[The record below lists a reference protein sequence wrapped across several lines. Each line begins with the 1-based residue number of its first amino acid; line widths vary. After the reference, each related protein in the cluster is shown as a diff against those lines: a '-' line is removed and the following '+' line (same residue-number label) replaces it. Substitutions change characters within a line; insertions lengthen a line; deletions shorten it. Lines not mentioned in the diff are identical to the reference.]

1 MRFYYIYKYRDF
13 ILILF
18 GMANTLSQDLDFDI
32 FNGVWDSEETFETA
46 DAPAEELESSAPEEV
61 TDEEVSEDE
70 ITPADGSEGSEVM
83 EDVPETESTDEDI
96 DIDQLV
102 ADILWNASDIDE
114 KVEDIKDEAQSSGN
128 EELLGMIDELQTL
141 LAEKNQKI
149 DELTK
154 KDEITSGRLM
164 DTYWDAENYS
174 FYKPTIEKLENN
186 PQLMMLVKN
195 FDSDNEKA
203 QERVV
208 SILADLISEKTGED
222 VSSLINSNQKNNVS
236 NALTNVDWWW
246 EVGNPAAPEEEKD
259 FDYNESLNELF

>member
-1 MRFYYIYKYRDF
+1 
-13 ILILF
+13 
-18 GMANTLSQDLDFDI
+18 MANLSQDLNLDI
-32 FNGVWDSEETFETA
+32 FNDGEDTSMDEVTE
-46 DAPAEELESSAPEEV
+46 APAEELEVTPEEDVTEEV
-61 TDEEVSEDE
+61 TEEAPDVQTEAPVE
-70 ITPADGSEGSEVM
+70 
-83 EDVPETESTDEDI
+83 EDVPEETSEDVDI
-96 DIDQLV
+96 DALV
-102 ADILWNASDIDE
+102 AEILWDASDIDD

-128 EELLGMIDELQTL
+128 EELLWMIDELQTL

-164 DTYWDAENYS
+164 DTYGDAENYS

-195 FDSDNEKA
+195 FDSDNERA

-222 VSSLINSNQKNNVS
+222 VSSLINANQKNSVS
-236 NALTNVDWWW
+236 NALTNVDWGGVMWTPT
-246 EVGNPAAPEEEKD
+246 VPEEEQD
-259 FDYNESLNELF
+259 FNYDQSLNELF

>member
-1 MRFYYIYKYRDF
+1 
-13 ILILF
+13 
-18 GMANTLSQDLDFDI
+18 MANLSQDLNLDI
-32 FNGVWDSEETFETA
+32 FNDGEDTPVEEVTE
-46 DAPAEELESSAPEEV
+46 APAEELEVTPEEDVTEEV
-61 TDEEVSEDE
+61 TEE
-70 ITPADGSEGSEVM
+70 ITPDVSAEPVE
-83 EDVPETESTDEDI
+83 EDVPDETQEDDV

-102 ADILWNASDIDE
+102 AEILWSTSDVDD
-114 KVEDIKDEAQSSGN
+114 KVEEIKDEAQSSGN

-149 DELTK
+149 EELTK

-195 FDSDNEKA
+195 FDSDNEKV
-203 QERVV
+203 QDRVV

-222 VSSLINSNQKNNVS
+222 VSSLINTNQKNSVA
-236 NALTNVDWWW
+236 NALTDVDWGG
-246 EVGNPAAPEEEKD
+246 VMGTPSMPEED
-259 FDYNESLNELF
+259 VPFNRDQSLNELF

>member
-1 MRFYYIYKYRDF
+1 
-13 ILILF
+13 
-18 GMANTLSQDLDFDI
+18 MANLSQDLNLDI
-32 FNGVWDSEETFETA
+32 FNDGEDTPVEEVTE
-46 DAPAEELESSAPEEV
+46 APAEELEVTPEEDVTEEV
-61 TDEEVSEDE
+61 TEE
-70 ITPADGSEGSEVM
+70 ITPDVSAEPVE
-83 EDVPETESTDEDI
+83 EDVPEETQEDDV

-102 ADILWNASDIDE
+102 AEILWSTSDVDD
-114 KVEDIKDEAQSSGN
+114 KVEEIKDEAQTSGN

-149 DELTK
+149 EELTK

-186 PQLMMLVKN
+186 PQLMMLIKN
-195 FDSDNEKA
+195 FDSTNEKA

-222 VSSLINSNQKNNVS
+222 VSSLINSNQKNSVA
-236 NALTNVDWWW
+236 NALTDVDWGGVMWTPSMPS
-246 EVGNPAAPEEEKD
+246 EDVP
-259 FDYNESLNELF
+259 FDRDQSLNELF

>member
-1 MRFYYIYKYRDF
+1 
-13 ILILF
+13 
-18 GMANTLSQDLDFDI
+18 MANLSQDLNLDI
-32 FNGVWDSEETFETA
+32 FNDGEDTSMEEVTE
-46 DAPAEELESSAPEEV
+46 APAEELEVTPEEDVTEEV
-61 TDEEVSEDE
+61 TEEVAPEA
-70 ITPADGSEGSEVM
+70 PAEEPAV
-83 EDVPETESTDEDI
+83 EDVPAETPNEDI

-102 ADILWNASDIDE
+102 AEILWSSSDVDD
-114 KVEDIKDEAQSSGN
+114 KVEEIKDEAQSSGN
-128 EELLGMIDELQTL
+128 EELLWMIDELQTL

-149 DELTK
+149 EELTK

-195 FDSDNEKA
+195 FDSDNERA

-222 VSSLINSNQKNNVS
+222 VSQLINANQKNSVS
-236 NALTNVDWWW
+236 NALTNVEWGGVMWT
-246 EVGNPAAPEEEKD
+246 PAAPEEEKD
-259 FDYNESLNELF
+259 YNYDQSLNELF

>member
-1 MRFYYIYKYRDF
+1 
-13 ILILF
+13 
-18 GMANTLSQDLDFDI
+18 MANLSQDLNLDI
-32 FNGVWDSEETFETA
+32 FNDGEDTSMEEVTE
-46 DAPAEELESSAPEEV
+46 APAEELEVTPEEDATEEV
-61 TDEEVSEDE
+61 TEETPEA
-70 ITPADGSEGSEVM
+70 PADEPVE
-83 EDVPETESTDEDI
+83 EDVPEETSWEDVDI
-96 DIDQLV
+96 DALV
-102 ADILWNASDIDE
+102 AEILWDASDIDD

-149 DELTK
+149 DELTR

-164 DTYWDAENYS
+164 DTYGDAENYS

-222 VSSLINSNQKNNVS
+222 VSSLINSNQKNSVA
-236 NALTNVDWWW
+236 NALTDVDWGG
-246 EVGNPAAPEEEKD
+246 VMGTPSMPED
-259 FDYNESLNELF
+259 DVPFNRDQSLNELF

>member
-1 MRFYYIYKYRDF
+1 
-13 ILILF
+13 
-18 GMANTLSQDLDFDI
+18 MANLSQDLNLDI
-32 FNGVWDSEETFETA
+32 FNDGEDTSMEEVTE
-46 DAPAEELESSAPEEV
+46 APAEELEVTPEEDVTEEV
-61 TDEEVSEDE
+61 TEEAAPEA
-70 ITPADGSEGSEVM
+70 PAEEPAV
-83 EDVPETESTDEDI
+83 EDVPAETPNEDV

-102 ADILWNASDIDE
+102 SEILWSSSDVDD
-114 KVEDIKDEAQSSGN
+114 KVEEIKDEAQSSGN

-149 DELTK
+149 EELTK

-195 FDSDNEKA
+195 FDSDNERA

-222 VSSLINSNQKNNVS
+222 VSQLINANQKNSVS
-236 NALTNVDWWW
+236 NALTNVEWGGVMWT
-246 EVGNPAAPEEEKD
+246 PAAPEEEKD
-259 FDYNESLNELF
+259 YNYDQSLNELF

>member
-1 MRFYYIYKYRDF
+1 
-13 ILILF
+13 
-18 GMANTLSQDLDFDI
+18 MANLSQDLDLDI
-32 FNGVWDSEETFETA
+32 FNDGDETENDFDVSE
-46 DAPAEELESSAPEEV
+46 APAEELEVTPEEDV
-61 TDEEVSEDE
+61 TEEVAEEEAPVEEPASEE
-70 ITPADGSEGSEVM
+70 AV
-83 EDVPETESTDEDI
+83 EDVPAESSDEEEV

-102 ADILWNASDIDE
+102 ADILGNASDIDD

-164 DTYWDAENYS
+164 DTYGDAENYS
-174 FYKPTIEKLENN
+174 FYKPTIEKLESN

-195 FDSDNEKA
+195 FDNDRA

-222 VSSLINSNQKNNVS
+222 VSSLINANQKNSVS
-236 NALTNVDWWW
+236 NALTNV
-246 EVGNPAAPEEEKD
+246 E
-259 FDYNESLNELF
+259 

>member
-1 MRFYYIYKYRDF
+1 
-13 ILILF
+13 
-18 GMANTLSQDLDFDI
+18 MANLSQDLNLDI
-32 FNGVWDSEETFETA
+32 FNDGEDTSM
-46 DAPAEELESSAPEEV
+46 EEV
-61 TDEEVSEDE
+61 TDAPVEELEVTPEEDVTDEVTEEEVPTAEADE
-70 ITPADGSEGSEVM
+70 PVM
-83 EDVPETESTDEDI
+83 EDVPEETSDEVDV
-96 DIDQLV
+96 DALV
-102 ADILWNASDIDE
+102 AEILWNTSDVDD
-114 KVEDIKDEAQSSGN
+114 KVEEIKDEAQSSGN

-149 DELTK
+149 EELTK

-186 PQLMMLVKN
+186 PQLMMLIKN

-222 VSSLINSNQKNNVS
+222 VSSLINSNQKNSVA
-236 NALTNVDWWW
+236 NALTDVDWGG
-246 EVGNPAAPEEEKD
+246 VMGTPSMPEDDTPFNKEQ
-259 FDYNESLNELF
+259 SLNELF

>member
-1 MRFYYIYKYRDF
+1 
-13 ILILF
+13 
-18 GMANTLSQDLDFDI
+18 MANLSQDLDFDI
-32 FNGVWDSEETFETA
+32 FNDWEDVTEESFDAE
-46 DAPAEELESSAPEEV
+46 APAEELQSTPDETTEEPV
-61 TDEEVSEDE
+61 EETTEDVE
-70 ITPADGSEGSEVM
+70 SEVPAETT
-83 EDVPETESTDEDI
+83 EDVQEPAAEEEL

-102 ADILWNASDIDE
+102 ADILGNSSEIDD

-164 DTYWDAENYS
+164 DTYGDAENYS

-195 FDSDNEKA
+195 YDSTNERA

-208 SILADLISEKTGED
+208 SILADLISEKTWED
-222 VSSLINSNQKNNVS
+222 VSSLINTNQKNSVS
-236 NALTNVDWWW
+236 NALTDVNWGW
-246 EVGNPAAPEEEKD
+246 ESWAPTEEAPEVFNRD
-259 FDYNESLNELF
+259 QSLNELF

>member
-1 MRFYYIYKYRDF
+1 
-13 ILILF
+13 
-18 GMANTLSQDLDFDI
+18 MANLSQDLNLDI
-32 FNGVWDSEETFETA
+32 FNDGEDTSMEEVTE
-46 DAPAEELESSAPEEV
+46 APAEELEVTPEEDATEEV
-61 TDEEVSEDE
+61 TEETPEA
-70 ITPADGSEGSEVM
+70 PADEPVE
-83 EDVPETESTDEDI
+83 EDVPEETSWEDVDI
-96 DIDQLV
+96 DALV
-102 ADILWNASDIDE
+102 AEILWDASDIDD

-149 DELTK
+149 DELTR

-164 DTYWDAENYS
+164 DTYGDAENYS

-203 QERVV
+203 QERVI

-222 VSSLINSNQKNNVS
+222 VSSLINSNQKNSVA
-236 NALTNVDWWW
+236 NALTDVDWGG
-246 EVGNPAAPEEEKD
+246 VMGTPSMPEDDTPFNKEQ
-259 FDYNESLNELF
+259 SLNELF

>member
-1 MRFYYIYKYRDF
+1 
-13 ILILF
+13 
-18 GMANTLSQDLDFDI
+18 MANLSQDLNLDI
-32 FNGVWDSEETFETA
+32 FNDGEDTSMEEVTE
-46 DAPAEELESSAPEEV
+46 APAEELEVTPEEDVTEEV
-61 TDEEVSEDE
+61 TEEAAPEA
-70 ITPADGSEGSEVM
+70 PAEEPAV
-83 EDVPETESTDEDI
+83 EDVPAETPNEDV

-102 ADILWNASDIDE
+102 SEILWSSSDVDD
-114 KVEDIKDEAQSSGN
+114 KVEEIKDEAQSSGN
-128 EELLGMIDELQTL
+128 EELLWMIDELQTL

-149 DELTK
+149 EELTK

-195 FDSDNEKA
+195 FDSDNERA

-222 VSSLINSNQKNNVS
+222 VSQLINANQKNSVS
-236 NALTNVDWWW
+236 NALTNVEWGGVMWT
-246 EVGNPAAPEEEKD
+246 PAAPEEEKD
-259 FDYNESLNELF
+259 YNYDQSLNELF

>member
-1 MRFYYIYKYRDF
+1 
-13 ILILF
+13 
-18 GMANTLSQDLDFDI
+18 MANLSQDLDLDI
-32 FNGVWDSEETFETA
+32 FNDGEDTSIEEIT
-46 DAPAEELESSAPEEV
+46 DAPAEELEVTPEEDATEEV
-61 TDEEVSEDE
+61 TEEIPEAPVDEPVE
-70 ITPADGSEGSEVM
+70 
-83 EDVPETESTDEDI
+83 EDVPVETSEEEDI
-96 DIDQLV
+96 DVDALV
-102 ADILWNASDIDE
+102 AEILWTTSDIDD
-114 KVEDIKDEAQSSGN
+114 KVEDIKDEASASWN

-149 DELTK
+149 EELTK

-222 VSSLINSNQKNNVS
+222 VSSLINSNQKNSVA
-236 NALTNVDWWW
+236 NALTDVDWGG
-246 EVGNPAAPEEEKD
+246 VMGTPSMPEED
-259 FDYNESLNELF
+259 TPFNRDQSLNELF

>member
-1 MRFYYIYKYRDF
+1 
-13 ILILF
+13 
-18 GMANTLSQDLDFDI
+18 MANLSQDLNFDI
-32 FNGVWDSEETFETA
+32 FNDWEDVTEESFDAE
-46 DAPAEELESSAPEEV
+46 APAEELQSTPDETTEEPV
-61 TDEEVSEDE
+61 EETTEDVE
-70 ITPADGSEGSEVM
+70 SEVPAETT
-83 EDVPETESTDEDI
+83 EDVQEPAAEEEL

-102 ADILWNASDIDE
+102 ADILGNSSEIDD

-164 DTYWDAENYS
+164 DTYGDAENYS

-195 FDSDNEKA
+195 YDSTNERA

-208 SILADLISEKTGED
+208 SILADLISEKTWED
-222 VSSLINSNQKNNVS
+222 VSSLINTNQKNSVS
-236 NALTNVDWWW
+236 NALTDVNWGW
-246 EVGNPAAPEEEKD
+246 ESWAPTEETQEVFNRD
-259 FDYNESLNELF
+259 QSLNELF

>member
-1 MRFYYIYKYRDF
+1 
-13 ILILF
+13 
-18 GMANTLSQDLDFDI
+18 MANLSQDLNLDI
-32 FNGVWDSEETFETA
+32 FNDGEDTSMDEVTE
-46 DAPAEELESSAPEEV
+46 APAEELEVTPEEDVTEEV
-61 TDEEVSEDE
+61 TEEEAPDVQTEAPVE
-70 ITPADGSEGSEVM
+70 
-83 EDVPETESTDEDI
+83 EDVPEETSEDVDI
-96 DIDQLV
+96 DALV
-102 ADILWNASDIDE
+102 AEILWDASDIDD

-128 EELLGMIDELQTL
+128 EELLWMIDELQTL

-164 DTYWDAENYS
+164 DTYGDAENYS

-195 FDSDNEKA
+195 FDSDNERA

-222 VSSLINSNQKNNVS
+222 VSSLINANQKNSVS
-236 NALTNVDWWW
+236 NALTNVDWGGVMWT
-246 EVGNPAAPEEEKD
+246 PTAPEEEKD
-259 FDYNESLNELF
+259 FNYDQSLNELF

>member
-1 MRFYYIYKYRDF
+1 
-13 ILILF
+13 
-18 GMANTLSQDLDFDI
+18 MANLSQDLDLDI
-32 FNGVWDSEETFETA
+32 FNDGDDTSMEEVTE
-46 DAPAEELESSAPEEV
+46 APAEELEVTPEEDV
-61 TDEEVSEDE
+61 TEEMPESV
-70 ITPADGSEGSEVM
+70 PAEEPAAPVE
-83 EDVPETESTDEDI
+83 EDVPIEAPDDDV

-102 ADILWNASDIDE
+102 AEILWSTSDIDD

-149 DELTK
+149 EELTK

-164 DTYWDAENYS
+164 DTYGDAENYS
-174 FYKPTIEKLENN
+174 FYKPTIEKLESN

-195 FDSDNEKA
+195 FDSENERA

-222 VSSLINSNQKNNVS
+222 VSSLINSNQKNSVS
-236 NALTNVDWWW
+236 NALPNVDWGWVVW
-246 EVGNPAAPEEEKD
+246 NPAIPQQEWW
-259 FDYNESLNELF
+259 DYDYDQSLNELF